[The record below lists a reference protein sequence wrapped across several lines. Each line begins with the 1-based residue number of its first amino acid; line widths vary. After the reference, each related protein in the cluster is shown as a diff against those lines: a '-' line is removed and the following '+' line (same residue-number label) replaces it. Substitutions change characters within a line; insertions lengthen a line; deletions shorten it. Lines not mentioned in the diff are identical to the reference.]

1 VKNFRRAARPVPSQP
16 PVPHALMSLANP
28 NPTLSCSSTAAWPRA
43 QAWGNILNLSVLLF
57 FLAVLGQTAAPYD
70 PRMLSLTWRLQYG
83 LGLLPIAFMLYY
95 RVFRL
100 EESAMWK
107 VRRRARSPV
116 RVGF

>member
-1 VKNFRRAARPVPSQP
+1 MHSCLWLTLTLPYHAAVQE
-16 PVPHALMSLANP
+16 
-28 NPTLSCSSTAAWPRA
+28 AAWPRA

-100 EESAMWK
+100 KESAMWK